1 MTPRNYRNQQFF
13 NIKCCRS
20 PGIQDHTR
28 LEGFQR
34 NQIYSKEWTSQTFM
48 EKQTNSNKVL
58 FAGPQVLLLQTYM
71 HLEVFWILSLRE
83 LQPTAEF
90 CRSAGWWGVTN
101 KTRQTNTESVMEF
114 LPLLVLCSQVAERR
128 GPQHSYA
135 GAPGEVKFPLDGSI
149 WGALYIPSES
159 TQILLFK
166 KKPDFFNHY
175 RNRDWNRAPKRN
187 GWSFPARSW

>member
-1 MTPRNYRNQQFF
+1 MLQVTRHSRPYQAGGISKKPNLFKRVNFP
-13 NIKCCRS
+13 NIYGEADCC
-20 PGIQDHTR
+20 
-28 LEGFQR
+28 
-34 NQIYSKEWTSQTFM
+34 
-48 EKQTNSNKVL
+48 NKVL

-71 HLEVFWILSLRE
+71 HLEVWILSLSE
-83 LQPTAEF
+83 LQPIAEF